1 MAKLIL
7 SGDLSF
13 FRIELI
19 VRILEAVKFDGEVAL
34 EALERGQ
41 IYMQQGKVVGARSAM
56 EQGMP
61 ALSQITSQ
69 RVGTFTVRQTAVEEL
84 TRHPDLM
91 ALPDNASIFRQVA
104 ALAGQGRVAA
114 AAPQAHATPVY
125 PAPGSPASHAAP
137 AAAPARPPAAQ
148 PAPQAAVPPKPK
160 PAVPSGPM
168 GRVPELTD
176 KGKLTIRSIQTNAAM
191 RGVQVEADN
200 WRILAKVDGSSS
212 LFHISG
218 MLNILG
224 DRFTDAIDQLQSEG
238 YLRFQAHDPGLENLT
253 KRTETKFRFG
263 EYMVAKGI
271 ITEVQLEAA
280 LRRQQDLARR
290 GRYMWLGE
298 ILVELNY
305 ARPSQVQEALAV
317 QKRMGS

>member
-7 SGDLSF
+7 SGDLGF
-13 FRIELI
+13 FRIEMV
-19 VRILEAVKFDGEVAL
+19 VRILEAVKFDGEVAI
-34 EALERGQ
+34 EAIERGQ
-41 IYMQQGKVVGARSAM
+41 IFMLQGKVVGARSAM
-56 EQGMP
+56 EQGLP
-61 ALSQITSQ
+61 ALIQITGQ
-69 RVGTFTVRQTAVEEL
+69 RAGTFSVRQTVPDEL
-84 TRHPDLM
+84 TRHPDLV
-91 ALPDNASIFRQVA
+91 ALPDNASVFRQVA
-104 ALAGQGRVAA
+104 ALAAHGRVATA
-114 AAPQAHATPVY
+114 ATQQPPQMPQAAAQTAPQAAPQAVPTA
-125 PAPGSPASHAAP
+125 APGRAP
-137 AAAPARPPAAQ
+137 AA
-148 PAPQAAVPPKPK
+148 QAAVPAKPK
-160 PAVPSGPM
+160 APAPSGPM

-176 KGKLTIRSIQTNAAM
+176 KGKTTIRTIQTNAAM

-200 WRILAKVDGSSS
+200 WRILAKVDGNNS

-218 MLNILG
+218 MLDIMG
-224 DRFTDAIDQLQSEG
+224 DRFTRAVEQLQAEG

-298 ILVELNY
+298 ILIEMNY

>member
-13 FRIELI
+13 FRIEMV
-19 VRILEAVKFDGEVAL
+19 VRILEAVKFDGEVSI
-34 EALERGQ
+34 EAIERGQ
-41 IYMQQGKVVGARSAM
+41 IFMLQGKVVGARTAM
-56 EQGMP
+56 DQGMP
-61 ALSQITSQ
+61 ALSQITAQ
-69 RVGTFTVRQTAVEEL
+69 RAGTFSVRQTVADEL

-91 ALPDNASIFRQVA
+91 ALPDNASVFRQVA
-104 ALAGQGRVAA
+104 ALGGQGRVAPPMPQPQAA
-114 AAPQAHATPVY
+114 AAPQMP
-125 PAPGSPASHAAP
+125 PAPAQAVP
-137 AAAPARPPAAQ
+137 AAAPARPVAA
-148 PAPQAAVPPKPK
+148 QAAVPKPK
-160 PAVPSGPM
+160 APVPSGPM

-176 KGKLTIRSIQTNAAM
+176 KGKVTIRSIQTNAAL
-191 RGVQVEADN
+191 RGVQVDADT
-200 WRILAKVDGSSS
+200 WRILGKVDGNSS

-224 DRFTDAIDQLQSEG
+224 DRFTEAVEQLQAEG
-238 YLRFQAHDPGLENLT
+238 YIRFQAHDPGLENLQ

-280 LRRQQDLARR
+280 LRRQQELARR

-298 ILVELNY
+298 ILIELNY

-317 QKRMGS
+317 QKRMGAQ

>member
-13 FRIELI
+13 FRIEMV
-19 VRILEAVKFDGEVAL
+19 VRILEAVKFDGEVSI
-34 EALERGQ
+34 EAIERGQ
-41 IYMQQGKVVGARSAM
+41 IFMLQGKIVGARSAM
-56 EQGMP
+56 DQGLP
-61 ALSQITSQ
+61 ALVQVAPQ
-69 RVGTFTVRQTAVEEL
+69 RAGTFSVRQTSADEV
-84 TRHPDLM
+84 TRHPDLV
-91 ALPDNASIFRQVA
+91 ALPDNAGVFRQVA
-104 ALAGQGRVAA
+104 ALAGQGRMA
-114 AAPQAHATPVY
+114 
-125 PAPGSPASHAAP
+125 
-137 AAAPARPPAAQ
+137 
-148 PAPQAAVPPKPK
+148 PAPQAAAPQPAATPQMPPAAAAQAVPAAAPTRAPAAQAAVPAKPK
-160 PAVPSGPM
+160 APVPAGPM

-176 KGKLTIRSIQTNAAM
+176 KGKVTIRSIQTNAAL
-191 RGVQVEADN
+191 RGVQVDADN
-200 WRILAKVDGSSS
+200 WRILGKVDGNSS

-224 DRFTDAIDQLQSEG
+224 ERFTQAVEQLQTEG
-238 YLRFQAHDPGLENLT
+238 YIRFQAHDPGLENLA

-280 LRRQQDLARR
+280 LRRQQELARR

-298 ILVELNY
+298 ILIELNY

-317 QKRMGS
+317 QKRMGG

>member
-7 SGDLSF
+7 SGDLSI
-13 FRIELI
+13 FRIELVI
-19 VRILEAVKFDGEVAL
+19 RILEAVKFDGEVAI

-41 IYMQQGKVVGARSAM
+41 IFMLQGKVVGARTAM
-56 EQGMP
+56 DQGLG
-61 ALSQITSQ
+61 ALAPITTQ
-69 RVGTFTVRQTAVEEL
+69 RAGTFSVRQTTADEV
-84 TRHPDLM
+84 TRHPDLV
-91 ALPDNASIFRQVA
+91 ALPDNASIFRQLA
-104 ALAGQGRVAA
+104 AQAAQTRVSQVTPPH
-114 AAPQAHATPVY
+114 AAPPQMPQ
-125 PAPGSPASHAAP
+125 PGMP
-137 AAAPARPPAAQ
+137 AAAPAAVPAAAPMRPPAA
-148 PAPQAAVPPKPK
+148 QAAVPPKPK
-160 PAVPSGPM
+160 TPVPAGPM

-176 KGKLTIRSIQTNAAM
+176 KGKVTIRSIQTNAAM

-200 WRILAKVDGSSS
+200 WRILGKVDGNSS

-224 DRFTDAIDQLQSEG
+224 DRFTDAVEQLQTEG
-238 YLRFQAHDPGLENLT
+238 YIRFQAHDPGLENLQ

-298 ILVELNY
+298 ILIELNY